1 MKLVTVFSGFNPAEA
16 QLVRSRLDA
25 AGFDNLRFAWA
36 GGLEPGQPHY
46 YRIHGPTLLI
56 EYDDT
61 QNDANHIHTV
71 YRDLQHD
78 FGGDVLRAHYG
89 GAGAP

>member
-1 MKLVTVFSGFNPAEA
+1 V
-16 QLVRSRLDA
+16 
-25 AGFDNLRFAWA
+25 
-36 GGLEPGQPHY
+36 
-46 YRIHGPTLLI
+46 HGPTLLI

-78 FGGDVLRAHYG
+78 FGGDVLRAHYRGTGSG
-89 GAGAP
+89 GTGSQSAAPR